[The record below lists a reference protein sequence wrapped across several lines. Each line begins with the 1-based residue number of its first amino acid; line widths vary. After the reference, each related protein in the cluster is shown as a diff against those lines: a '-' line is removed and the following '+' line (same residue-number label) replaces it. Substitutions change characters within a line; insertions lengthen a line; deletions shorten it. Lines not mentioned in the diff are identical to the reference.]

1 MIPLE
6 SVPAWMI
13 IPFVVMLLSIAI
25 LPLVPA
31 TAEKWEDWRFQLGI
45 ALVLGVPVIAY
56 MAYNFGWV
64 TVGHTAFEYFQ
75 FIALLFA
82 LFVVSGSIYLE
93 GDIRATPKNNT
104 IFLAIG
110 AAIASFV
117 GTTGAAMLLIRP
129 LLNINAERKRKAQT
143 VIFTILIVANNGG
156 LLTPLGDPPLFL
168 GFLRGVPFTWTFH
181 LIPEWLIINGLLLVL
196 YYALDTAAYAK
207 EEVSD
212 KLLDYT
218 HTTPIRLRGA
228 INFIFF
234 AIIIVG
240 VAVVPS
246 IDLQAIEVG
255 TATWASWVPWRELL
269 FGLAVVGSFVFG
281 SKKIRY
287 ELNEFTWGPIVEVAV
302 LFIGIFATM
311 MPALRYLA
319 EIAPKLPL
327 NEVTFYLFTGGLSGF
342 LDNAPTYA
350 TFFEMAAQLP
360 GEPSVAGVYEPYLV
374 AISIGAVTLGALT
387 YIGNG
392 PNFMVKSVAESR
404 GVQMPSF
411 GGYIGWTIRYLIPV
425 LAVMVFI
432 TIAEGTVTTII
443 GIALGLAILAYCA
456 YLIYKSHD
464 DAKKVKNLVGSR
476 AGT

>member
-181 LIPEWLIINGLLLVL
+181 LIPEWLVINGLLLVL

-234 AIIIVG
+234 AVIIVG

-246 IDLQAIEVG
+246 IDLQAIEAG

>member
-1 MIPLE
+1 
-6 SVPAWMI
+6 MI

-64 TVGHTAFEYFQ
+64 TVGHTVFEYFQ

-218 HTTPIRLRGA
+218 HTTPIRLLGA

-234 AIIIVG
+234 AMIIVG

-246 IDLQAIEVG
+246 IDLQAIEAG
-255 TATWASWVPWRELL
+255 TAAWASWVPWRELL

-425 LAVMVFI
+425 LAVMVLI

-456 YLIYKSHD
+456 CLIYKSHG
-464 DAKKVKNLVGSR
+464 DAKRVKNIVGSR
-476 AGT
+476 QNI

>member
-1 MIPLE
+1 
-6 SVPAWMI
+6 MI

-64 TVGHTAFEYFQ
+64 TVGHTVFEYFQ

-246 IDLQAIEVG
+246 IDLQAIEAG

-360 GEPSVAGVYEPYLV
+360 GVPSVAGVYEPYLV

-425 LAVMVFI
+425 LAVMVLI

-443 GIALGLAILAYCA
+443 GIALGLVILAYCA

-476 AGT
+476 ADS

>member
-1 MIPLE
+1 
-6 SVPAWMI
+6 MI

-212 KLLDYT
+212 
-218 HTTPIRLRGA
+218 
-228 INFIFF
+228 
-234 AIIIVG
+234 
-240 VAVVPS
+240 
-246 IDLQAIEVG
+246 
-255 TATWASWVPWRELL
+255 
-269 FGLAVVGSFVFG
+269 
-281 SKKIRY
+281 
-287 ELNEFTWGPIVEVAV
+287 
-302 LFIGIFATM
+302 
-311 MPALRYLA
+311 
-319 EIAPKLPL
+319 
-327 NEVTFYLFTGGLSGF
+327 
-342 LDNAPTYA
+342 
-350 TFFEMAAQLP
+350 
-360 GEPSVAGVYEPYLV
+360 
-374 AISIGAVTLGALT
+374 
-387 YIGNG
+387 
-392 PNFMVKSVAESR
+392 
-404 GVQMPSF
+404 
-411 GGYIGWTIRYLIPV
+411 
-425 LAVMVFI
+425 
-432 TIAEGTVTTII
+432 
-443 GIALGLAILAYCA
+443 
-456 YLIYKSHD
+456 
-464 DAKKVKNLVGSR
+464 
-476 AGT
+476 